1 MADQTNPWD
10 SAPAT
15 DSAAQAADAW
25 GGASTAAPANGGGA
39 DWLHS
44 APAPQPESFNIMD
57 PFHKTLLPLD
67 SWVTPANNWI
77 VLHFRPLFQ
86 GIRVPIDYILSAFQ
100 QLLLGMP
107 APVAI
112 IVFALIAWQISS
124 LGMGVATLVSLIA
137 IGAIGAWSQ
146 AMVTLALVLTAL
158 LFCMVIGLPLGIWL
172 ARSPRAAKII
182 RPLLDAMQT
191 TPAFVYLVP
200 IVMLFGIGNVPG
212 VVVTIIFALP
222 PIVRLTILGIN
233 QVPADLIEASRSFG
247 ASPRQLL
254 FKVQLP
260 LAMPTIMAGVNQTL
274 MLALSMV
281 VIASM
286 IAVGGLGQMVLRGIG
301 RLDMGLAAVGGGGIV
316 ILAIILDRLTQSL
329 GRDRRSKGIGRW
341 YRRGPIGLLTRPFIK
356 QA

>member
-1 MADQTNPWD
+1 MADQTNPWG
-10 SAPAT
+10 SAPST

-44 APAPQPESFNIMD
+44 APAPQPEQFNIMD
-57 PFHKTLLPLD
+57 PFHKTLIPLD
-67 SWVTPANNWI
+67 SWVTHAIDWI
-77 VLHFRPLFQ
+77 VLHFRPLFRDPRADRLHPQ
-86 GIRVPIDYILSAFQ
+86 RLPAAAVGDTGAGGDYRLRANR
-100 QLLLGMP
+100 P
-107 APVAI
+107 ADLQPRH
-112 IVFALIAWQISS
+112 
-124 LGMGVATLVSLIA
+124 GVATLVSLIA

-233 QVPADLIEASRSFG
+233 RC
-247 ASPRQLL
+247 
-254 FKVQLP
+254 
-260 LAMPTIMAGVNQTL
+260 
-274 MLALSMV
+274 
-281 VIASM
+281 
-286 IAVGGLGQMVLRGIG
+286 LRI
-301 RLDMGLAAVGGGGIV
+301 
-316 ILAIILDRLTQSL
+316 
-329 GRDRRSKGIGRW
+329 
-341 YRRGPIGLLTRPFIK
+341 
-356 QA
+356 